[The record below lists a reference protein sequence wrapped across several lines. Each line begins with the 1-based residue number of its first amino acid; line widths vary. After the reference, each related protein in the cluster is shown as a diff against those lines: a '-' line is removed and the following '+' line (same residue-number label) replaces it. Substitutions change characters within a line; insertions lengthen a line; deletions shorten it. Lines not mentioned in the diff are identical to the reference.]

1 MTFIGKK
8 YDVASAT
15 TTEEVQKEI
24 QKQSGGDATKLPSV
38 IFGAKQL
45 EPTAFLRDSGVTDG
59 AELTALPD
67 LGNGGMADLMK
78 QAGLDTDKLNEM
90 MGSMGGGAG
99 GGGMPSMDESMKMMS
114 EMMNNPM
121 IQEMMND
128 PERLE
133 QSRQMILN
141 NPMLKV
147 CILIFSLPYYSCVFC
162 VWLAYSLM
170 HEVVSDELLLSYL
183 LFTVYDGRYAWNG

>member
-15 TTEEVQKEI
+15 TTEEVQKEV

-38 IFGAKQL
+38 VFGTKQL

-67 LGNGGMADLMK
+67 LADIGKNGGMADLMK
-78 QAGLDTDKLNEM
+78 QAGLDTDKLNEL

-99 GGGMPSMDESMKMMS
+99 GEGGMPSMDESMKMMS

-147 CILIFSLPYYSCVFC
+147 CI
-162 VWLAYSLM
+162 
-170 HEVVSDELLLSYL
+170 
-183 LFTVYDGRYAWNG
+183 